1 MAVKMKT
8 TALILDP
15 ISPAQAPA
23 GSIYLDQSAGNT
35 LSTKS
40 TGGSEEPI
48 GSVPT
53 SSNIFFKQMEA
64 AGVIAVNRPVAKL
77 ANGKIVQ
84 ADSDG
89 EQNIIGYSLA
99 AASADGDLIN
109 VLTLGANLAN
119 AIQGLGFTPG
129 EEIFLDESGGY
140 TNDPDTFS
148 GNDDSIIKVGVADC
162 AAGVAS
168 GVATDLICFAE
179 VVARP

>member
-1 MAVKMKT
+1 MAVKMKAT
-8 TALILDP
+8 VLVLEP
-15 ISPAQAPA
+15 IAPGDA
-23 GSIYLDQSAGNT
+23 PPGSVYLDQTAGNS

-40 TGGSEEPI
+40 TGGAEEPI
-48 GSVPT
+48 GAVPT

-64 AGVIAVNRPVAKL
+64 ADAIAINRPVAKL
-77 ANGKIVQ
+77 SNGKIVQ

-89 EQNIIGYSLA
+89 EQNIIGYALA

-119 AIQGLGFTPG
+119 AVTGLGFAPG

-148 GNDDSIIKVGVADC
+148 GNDDSIIKVGIADC

-168 GVATDLICFAE
+168 ATATDLICFAE
-179 VVARP
+179 VIARP